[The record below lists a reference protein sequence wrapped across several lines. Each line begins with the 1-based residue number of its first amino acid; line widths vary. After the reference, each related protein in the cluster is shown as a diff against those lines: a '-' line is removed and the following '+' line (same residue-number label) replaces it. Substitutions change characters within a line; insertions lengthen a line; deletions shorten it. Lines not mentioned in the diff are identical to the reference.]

1 MRSGSFLAR
10 PPAAMG
16 SGTFRMGGSGAGLR
30 AGGGCEVLD
39 GGHGSNAF
47 GSPAEATDAGSRQVR
62 LVQCTQFCVLCLIF
76 L

>member
-1 MRSGSFLAR
+1 
-10 PPAAMG
+10 
-16 SGTFRMGGSGAGLR
+16 MGGSGAGLR